1 MRGFLVGLA
10 LGITAGLLF
19 APASGEE
26 TRRELRGRLDERV
39 STGRRKWSEV
49 LKKGRERGGS
59 DTGRRAGEQAYDKL
73 TEDIRPEE
81 RGA

>member
-10 LGITAGLLF
+10 MGITAGLLF

-26 TRRELRGRLDERV
+26 TRRELRERLDEGV
-39 STGRRKWSEV
+39 SAGRRKWGEV
-49 LKKGRERGGS
+49 VEEGREKAG
-59 DTGRRAGEQAYDKL
+59 DIGRRAGEQAYDKL

-81 RGA
+81 RRA